1 VDRAAPGGVLRQ
13 PGGAAVSARV
23 ALVTC
28 AELPELGEDEPLLL
42 HALRDRGV
50 DAQPEV
56 WDDAAVDW
64 AGYDLVVVRSAWDYS
79 SRRDE
84 FVAWARTVPRLLNP
98 ADVIEWN
105 TDKRYLRSVP
115 RAVSTTFVEPGD
127 RWDPPAGEYVVK
139 PAVSAGSRDTA
150 RYSPAEESLSR
161 EHVAALQ
168 AAGRTVMVQPYL
180 GAVDTHGETA
190 LLFFDGEYSH
200 AIRKGQ
206 MLQPGHA
213 PTGDVIYL
221 EEQISARE
229 PDLAERA
236 AADEVL
242 ASLPWPREQ
251 LLYARVDLIPDADG
265 SPRLVELELVEPSLF
280 LSYSPGAG
288 QRLAERVLQRL

>member
-1 VDRAAPGGVLRQ
+1 VLWQ
-13 PGGAAVSARV
+13 SFGKPGGAMSPRV

-42 HALRDRGV
+42 YALRDLGV
-50 DAQPEV
+50 DAQPAV
-56 WDDAAVDW
+56 WDDAAIDW
-64 AGYDLVVVRSAWDYS
+64 DAYDLVIVRSAWDYS
-79 SRRDE
+79 ARRDE
-84 FVAWARTVPRLLNP
+84 FVAWARSVPRLLNP
-98 ADVIEWN
+98 ADVIVWN
-105 TDKRYLRSVP
+105 TDKRYLGTVP

-150 RYSPAEESLSR
+150 RYRPGEEASSR

-206 MLQPGHA
+206 MLQPGQA
-213 PTGDVIYL
+213 ATGDVIYL

-229 PDLAERA
+229 PDPDEHAV
-236 AADEVL
+236 ADEVL
-242 ASLPWPREQ
+242 GSLPWPRES
-251 LLYARVDLIPDADG
+251 LLYARVDLIPGADG
-265 SPRLVELELVEPSLF
+265 SPRLVELELTEPSLF
-280 LSYSPGAG
+280 LSYSEGAPR
-288 QRLAERVLQRL
+288 RLAERVIARL

>member
-1 VDRAAPGGVLRQ
+1 MLRQ
-13 PGGAAVSARV
+13 SGGAAVSPRV

-42 HALRDRGV
+42 EALRERGV
-50 DAQPEV
+50 DAQPAV

-64 AGYDLVVVRSAWDYS
+64 GSYDLVVVRSAWDYS
-79 SRRDE
+79 ARRDE
-84 FVAWARTVPRLLNP
+84 FVAWARSVPRLLNP

-105 TDKRYLRSVP
+105 TDKRYLRTVP
-115 RAVSTTFVEPGD
+115 RAVATTFVEPGD
-127 RWDPPAGEYVVK
+127 DWDPPAGEYVVK

-150 RYSPAEESLSR
+150 RYGPGEEAAAR
-161 EHVAALQ
+161 KHVAALQ
-168 AAGRTVMVQPYL
+168 AARRTVMVQPYL

-206 MLQPGHA
+206 MLQPGQA
-213 PTGDVIYL
+213 PTGEVIYL

-229 PDLAERA
+229 PDPDERT

-242 ASLPWPREQ
+242 GSLPWPRES
-251 LLYARVDLIPDADG
+251 LLYARVDLIPGADG
-265 SPRLVELELVEPSLF
+265 SPRLVELELTEPSLF
-280 LSYSPGAG
+280 LSYSDGAPD
-288 QRLAERVLQRL
+288 RLAERVIKRL